1 MNFSYNNSISI
12 TPNQGQPHLTK
23 AQKAF
28 NNLIKQVEKKRARLM
43 AWETAIP
50 AFQQKYTRELAPL
63 LEASADMQV
72 EMVHCLDQVNAQKGL
87 TKTERCMIADLIIEL
102 TGTLL
107 AEREDEKLKALYN
120 KYHHV
125 DYDSQEAAELASMK
139 ALFEEMTGFD
149 LGDDVDLRSSEDV
162 MRRAQEQMQEKQAQE
177 EAARQAREEHKAT
190 RKKSAKQIAKEEKR
204 QAEAQQISLSIREV
218 YRKLASA
225 LHPDRETDPQE
236 RERKTSLMQRVN
248 QAYEKNNL
256 LQLLELQLELEHID
270 QSHINNLGEERLA
283 HYNKILKEQLY
294 ELDDEIIRVEGDFSM
309 RFGIDPFVQLSP
321 ATIMRHLARDIVL
334 TQQAIRNMKQELADL
349 QDIKKAKA
357 WLKKMHR
364 GSRMDYLDDM
374 PF

>member
-1 MNFSYNNSISI
+1 MTFSYHSISI
-12 TPNQGQPHLTK
+12 APDQGQPHLTK

-28 NNLIKQVEKKRARLM
+28 NNLIKQVEKKRAQLM

-50 AFQQKYTRELAPL
+50 AFQQKYARELAPL

-72 EMVHCLDQVNAQKGL
+72 EMVHCLDQVNDQKGL
-87 TKTERCMIADLIIEL
+87 TKAERRMIADLIIEL
-102 TGTLL
+102 AGTLL

-125 DYDSQEAAELASMK
+125 DYDSQEAADLAHMK
-139 ALFEEMTGFD
+139 DLFEEMTGFD
-149 LGDDVDLRSSEDV
+149 LGDDVDLRSPEDV
-162 MRRAQEQMQEKQAQE
+162 MRRAQEQMQEKLAQE
-177 EAARQAREEHKAT
+177 EAARQARGEHKAK
-190 RKKSAKQIAKEEKR
+190 RKKSAKQIAKEEKQ
-204 QAEAQQISLSIREV
+204 QAEAQQIRLSIREV

-236 RERKTSLMQRVN
+236 REHKTSLMQRVN

-283 HYNKILKEQLY
+283 HYNKILKEQLR
-294 ELDDEIIRVEGDFSM
+294 ELEDEIIRVEGDFSVH
-309 RFGIDPFVQLSP
+309 FGIDPFVQLSP
-321 ATIMRHLARDIVL
+321 ATIMHHLARDIVL
-334 TQQAIRNMKQELADL
+334 TQQAIRDMKQELADL

-357 WLKKMHR
+357 WLKKMRR
-364 GSRMDYLDDM
+364 GSRMDFLDDM

>member
-1 MNFSYNNSISI
+1 MNFSYNSIRI
-12 TPNQGQPHLTK
+12 APDQGQPHLTK

-50 AFQQKYTRELAPL
+50 SFQQKYTSELIPL
-63 LEASADMQV
+63 VEASADMQV
-72 EMVHCLDQVNAQKGL
+72 EMVHCLDQVNDQKGL
-87 TKTERCMIADLIIEL
+87 TKAERRTIAGLIIEL
-102 TGTLL
+102 AGTLL
-107 AEREDEKLKALYN
+107 AERDDEKLKAIYN

-139 ALFEEMTGFD
+139 ALFEELTGFD
-149 LGDDVDLRSSEDV
+149 LGDDVDLSSPEDV
-162 MRRAQEQMQEKQAQE
+162 MRRAQAQMQEKLAQE
-177 EAARQAREEHKAT
+177 DAARQAQGEHKAK
-190 RKKSAKQIAKEEKR
+190 RKKSAKQIAKEEKQ

-236 RERKTSLMQRVN
+236 RERKTALMQRVN

-283 HYNKILKEQLY
+283 HYNKILKEQLG
-294 ELDDEIIRVEGDFSM
+294 ELEDEINHVEGDFRM

-321 ATIMRHLARDIVL
+321 ATIMRHLATDIAL
-334 TQQAIRNMKQELADL
+334 TQQAIREMKKNLADL
-349 QDIKKAKA
+349 QDVKKAKA

-364 GSRMDYLDDM
+364 DSSRMDFLDDC

>member
-28 NNLIKQVEKKRARLM
+28 NNLIKQVEKKRAQLM

-50 AFQQKYTRELAPL
+50 AFQQKYASELAPL
-63 LEASADMQV
+63 LEASSDMQV
-72 EMVHCLDQVNAQKGL
+72 EMVHCLDQVNDQKGL
-87 TKTERCMIADLIIEL
+87 TKAERRMIADLIVEL
-102 TGTLL
+102 AGTLL

-125 DYDSQEAAELASMK
+125 DYDSQEAADLAHMK
-139 ALFEEMTGFD
+139 DLFEEMTGFD
-149 LGDDVDLRSSEDV
+149 LGDDVDLRSPEDV
-162 MRRAQEQMQEKQAQE
+162 MRRAQEQMREKLAQE
-177 EAARQAREEHKAT
+177 EAARQAQGEHKAK
-190 RKKSAKQIAKEEKR
+190 RKKSAKQIAKEEKQ
-204 QAEAQQISLSIREV
+204 QAEAQQIRLSIREV

-283 HYNKILKEQLY
+283 HYNKILKEQLC
-294 ELDDEIIRVEGDFSM
+294 ELEDEIIRVEGDFSM

-321 ATIMRHLARDIVL
+321 ATIMRHLAKNIVL
-334 TQQAIRNMKQELADL
+334 TQQAIRDMKQELADL
-349 QDIKKAKA
+349 QDIRKAKA

-364 GSRMDYLDDM
+364 GSRMDFLDDM

>member
-1 MNFSYNNSISI
+1 MNFSYNSINI

-28 NNLIKQVEKKRARLM
+28 NKLINQVEKKRDQLS

-63 LEASADMQV
+63 VEALADMQV
-72 EMVHCLDQVNAQKGL
+72 ELVHCLDQINDKKGL
-87 TKTERCMIADLIIEL
+87 TKTERCMIADLIVDL
-102 TGTLL
+102 AGTLL

-125 DYDSQEAAELASMK
+125 DYDSQEAADLAHMK
-139 ALFEEMTGFD
+139 NLFEEMTGFD
-149 LGDDVDLRSSEDV
+149 LGDDVDLRS
-162 MRRAQEQMQEKQAQE
+162 QMQEKLAQE
-177 EAARQAREEHKAT
+177 EAARQAQGEHKSK
-190 RKKSAKQIAKEEKR
+190 RKKSAKQIAREEKQ
-204 QAEAQQISLSIREV
+204 QAEAQQIRLSIREV

-283 HYNKILKEQLY
+283 HYNKILKEQLC
-294 ELDDEIIRVEGDFSM
+294 ELEDEIAHVEGDFSM

-334 TQQAIRNMKQELADL
+334 TQQAIRDMKQELADL

-364 GSRMDYLDDM
+364 DSRMDYLDDM

>member
-1 MNFSYNNSISI
+1 MNFSYNSISI
-12 TPNQGQPHLTK
+12 SPDQGQPHLTK

-28 NNLIKQVEKKRARLM
+28 NNLIKQVEKKRALLM
-43 AWETAIP
+43 AWETATP
-50 AFQQKYTRELAPL
+50 TFQQKYTRELAPL
-63 LEASADMQV
+63 LEASTDMQV
-72 EMVHCLDQVNAQKGL
+72 EMVHSLDRLNDKKGL
-87 TKTERCMIADLIIEL
+87 SKTERSMIADLIFEL
-102 TGTLL
+102 ASTLL

-125 DYDSQEAAELASMK
+125 DYDSQEAAELARMK
-139 ALFEEMTGFD
+139 GLFEEMTGFD
-149 LGDDVDLRSSEDV
+149 LGDDVDLRSPEDV
-162 MRRAQEQMQEKQAQE
+162 IRRAQAKLEEKLAQE
-177 EAARQAREEHKAT
+177 VGTRQERGEHKAT
-190 RKKSAKQIAKEEKR
+190 RKKSAKQIAKEEKQ
-204 QAEAQQISLSIREV
+204 QAEAQQIKLSIREV

-270 QSHINNLGEERLA
+270 QSHINNIGEERLA

-294 ELDDEIIRVEGDFSM
+294 ELEDEVIRVEDDFSM
-309 RFGIDPFVQLSP
+309 RFGIDPYVQLSP
-321 ATIMRHLARDIVL
+321 ATIMRLLAKDIVL
-334 TQQAIRNMKQELADL
+334 AQQAIRDMKQELTDL
-349 QDIKKAKA
+349 QDIKKAKS

-364 GSRMDYLDDM
+364 GSPMDYFDDM

>member
-1 MNFSYNNSISI
+1 MNFSYNSISI

-28 NNLIKQVEKKRARLM
+28 NNLIKQVEKNRARLI

-50 AFQQKYTRELAPL
+50 AFQQKYASELAPL
-63 LEASADMQV
+63 LETSTDMQV
-72 EMVHCLDQVNAQKGL
+72 EMVHCLDQVNNQKGL
-87 TKTERCMIADLIIEL
+87 TKTERCMIADLIVEL
-102 TGTLL
+102 AGTLL
-107 AEREDEKLKALYN
+107 AERDDEKLKALYN

-125 DYDSQEAAELASMK
+125 DYDSQEAVELAGMK

-149 LGDDVDLRSSEDV
+149 LGDDVDLRSPEDV
-162 MRRAQEQMQEKQAQE
+162 MRRAQAKLEEKLAQE
-177 EAARQAREEHKAT
+177 EAARQARGEHKAT
-190 RKKSAKQIAKEEKR
+190 RKKSAKQIAKEEKQ
-204 QAEAQQISLSIREV
+204 QAEAQQIRLSIREV

-283 HYNKILKEQLY
+283 HYNKILKEQLR
-294 ELDDEIIRVEGDFSM
+294 ELEDEIIRVEDDFSM

-321 ATIMRHLARDIVL
+321 ATIMHHLARDIVL
-334 TQQAIRNMKQELADL
+334 TQQAIRDMKKELADL

-364 GSRMDYLDDM
+364 GSRMDFLDDM

>member
-1 MNFSYNNSISI
+1 MTFSYHSISI
-12 TPNQGQPHLTK
+12 APDQGQPHLTK

-28 NNLIKQVEKKRARLM
+28 NNLIKQVEKKRAQLV

-63 LEASADMQV
+63 LEASTDMQV
-72 EMVHCLDQVNAQKGL
+72 ELVHCLDQVNDKKGL

-102 TGTLL
+102 AGTLL

-125 DYDSQEAAELASMK
+125 DYDSQEAAELARMK
-139 ALFEEMTGFD
+139 DLFEEMTGFD
-149 LGDDVDLRSSEDV
+149 LGDDVDLRSPEDV
-162 MRRAQEQMQEKQAQE
+162 MRRAQEQMQEKLAQE

-190 RKKSAKQIAKEEKR
+190 RKKSAKQIAKEEKQ
-204 QAEAQQISLSIREV
+204 QAEAQQIRLSIREV

-283 HYNKILKEQLY
+283 HYNKILKEQLR
-294 ELDDEIIRVEGDFSM
+294 ELEDEIIRVEGDFSM

-321 ATIMRHLARDIVL
+321 ATIMRHLAQDIVL
-334 TQQAIRNMKQELADL
+334 TQQAIRDIKQELADL
-349 QDIKKAKA
+349 QDIKKVKA

-364 GSRMDYLDDM
+364 GPRMDYLDDM